1 MSQFADVAGVGPPAT
16 APEGR
21 NRAGAERRSRGR
33 QRRADARAGLIL
45 IAPTL
50 IIVIV
55 MVVLPILWTIS
66 MAFQRIRLINL
77 RSAGIFGE
85 YTLNNFRGSSPR
97 RGSGH
102 RC

>member
-1 MSQFADVAGVGPPAT
+1 MSQFADAAGVGPPVARRRGRRRDGPSA
-16 APEGR
+16 AP
-21 NRAGAERRSRGR
+21 RGR

-55 MVVLPILWTIS
+55 MVVLPILWTVS

-77 RSAGIFGE
+77 RSAG
-85 YTLNNFRGSSPR
+85 SSASTR
-97 RGSGH
+97 
-102 RC
+102 